1 MKRTA
6 TSREL
11 GRLVGLLTAIVVV
24 VTLYFGRV
32 VFVPLAL
39 AFLFSL
45 LLAPAVS
52 ALEWI
57 RLPRLIAVPLVLLAV
72 FGALGGLAYKTS
84 QEFIDVTN
92 QLPTYKKTIEDKIHF
107 IRKSSTPQF
116 DKASNSVKE
125 LEDEIS
131 NSANASPG
139 SKKPVT
145 ASSKPLPVQIVAPAN
160 PISSIQNIFGPLA
173 NVLLV
178 TIFTIFMLLGR
189 EDLRNR
195 FIRLAGGKRSSTMSQ
210 ATQALDETSR
220 RINRYLLLQLLVNV
234 CYGAIIG
241 TALYFIGIPNAA
253 LWGLCAAIFRF
264 LPYIGPPLAAAMP
277 VLLSLAVFAG
287 WQHALLTV
295 ALFAVLEL
303 LVSNLVEPLLYGAHV
318 GLSALAILVAAVFW
332 TLLWGFPGLVL
343 STPLTVCLVVLGR
356 YSPAFNFLNI
366 LLGDEP
372 VLEPHAQY
380 YQRLLSL
387 DQTEARQIAVQYCK
401 DKPLEELYGSVVI
414 PALSLAEQDRHRDQ
428 LDKHTE
434 NYIFQ
439 STREIVEELAESIEA
454 PSYRHLTPG
463 PGSLFP
469 AESGSDGV
477 LAARTPS
484 FSVLCIPASDTA
496 DEIVALLLCQL
507 LERRGFAA
515 QSIPVAAIA
524 HLLDKITE
532 SKPDVVCISALPPF
546 AIDHARALY
555 SAVRTKFPGQDQM
568 VCLWHSDGDPAK
580 TAARFRL
587 APNDVL
593 LTTMSEVLGRLESR
607 AGRTVT
613 AQVAEPTAVSQ
624 SPLPSTI

>member
-24 VTLYFGRV
+24 ATLYFGRV

-72 FGALGGLAYKTS
+72 FGALGGLAYRTS
-84 QEFIDVTN
+84 QEFIDVTS
-92 QLPTYKKTIEDKIHF
+92 QLPTYKKTIEDKVHF
-107 IRKSSTPQF
+107 IRRSSTPQL

-125 LEDEIS
+125 LEDELS
-131 NSANASPG
+131 SSANSNPG
-139 SKKPVT
+139 SKKLIAVPP
-145 ASSKPLPVQIVAPAN
+145 KPLPVQVVTPAN
-160 PISSIQNIFGPLA
+160 PISSVENLFGPLA
-173 NVLLV
+173 NVILV
-178 TIFTIFMLLGR
+178 IIFTIFMLLGR
-189 EDLRNR
+189 EDLRDR
-195 FIRLAGGKRSSTMSQ
+195 FIRLAGGKRSSTMNQ
-210 ATQALDETSR
+210 ATQALDEASR
-220 RINRYLLLQLLVNV
+220 RINRYLFLQLLVNV
-234 CYGAIIG
+234 CYGVTIG

-356 YSPAFNFLNI
+356 YSPAFSFLNI

-387 DQTEARQIAVQYCK
+387 DQTEARQIAEQYCK
-401 DKPLEELYGSVVI
+401 DKTLEELYGSVVI
-414 PALSLAEQDRHRDQ
+414 PALALAEQDRHRDQ

-439 STREIVEELAESIEA
+439 STREIVEELAETSEA
-454 PSYRHLTPG
+454 PLYRHMTPDT
-463 PGSLFP
+463 GSLFP
-469 AESGSDGV
+469 VEPGLQDAFVAKS
-477 LAARTPS
+477 RS
-484 FSVLCIPASDTA
+484 FSVLCIPANDTA
-496 DEIVALLLCQL
+496 DEVVALLLCQL
-507 LERRGFAA
+507 LERRGFSA
-515 QSIPVAAIA
+515 QSITVAAIA
-524 HLLDKITE
+524 HMLDKVTE
-532 SKPDVVCISALPPF
+532 FKPDVVCISALPPF

-555 SAVRTKFPGQDQM
+555 AAVRAKFPGQDQI
-568 VCLWHSDGDPAK
+568 VCLWHSDSDFAK

-587 APNDVL
+587 APNDAL
-593 LTTMSEVLGRLESR
+593 LTTLSEVVQRLESR
-607 AGRTVT
+607 AGRTAA
-613 AQVAEPTAVSQ
+613 AQVAERTAVSET
-624 SPLPSTI
+624 PLPTAI

>member
-24 VTLYFGRV
+24 ATLYFGRV
-32 VFVPLAL
+32 VFVPLSL

-57 RLPRLIAVPLVLLAV
+57 RLPRLLAVPLVLLAV
-72 FGALGGLAYKTS
+72 FGALGGLAYRTS

-92 QLPTYKKTIEDKIHF
+92 QLPTYKKTIEDKVHF
-107 IRKSSTPQF
+107 IRRSSTPQL

-125 LEDEIS
+125 LEDELS
-131 NSANASPG
+131 NSANSTPG
-139 SKKPVT
+139 SKKPIT
-145 ASSKPLPVQIVAPAN
+145 APIKPLPVQVVTPSN
-160 PISSIQNIFGPLA
+160 PISSIENLFGPLA
-173 NVLLV
+173 NVILV

-189 EDLRNR
+189 EDLRDR

-210 ATQALDETSR
+210 ATQALDEASR
-220 RINRYLLLQLLVNV
+220 RINRYLFLQLLVNV

-253 LWGLCAAIFRF
+253 LWGLCTAIFRF

-287 WQHALLTV
+287 WQHALMTV

-303 LVSNLVEPLLYGAHV
+303 LVSNFIEPLLYGAHV

-356 YSPAFNFLNI
+356 YSPAFSFLNI

-401 DKPLEELYGSVVI
+401 DKPLEDLYGSVVI

-439 STREIVEELAESIEA
+439 STREIVEELAETIEA
-454 PSYRHLTPG
+454 PSYRHLTPDT
-463 PGSLFP
+463 GSLFP
-469 AESGSDGV
+469 VELGSDDALV
-477 LAARTPS
+477 AKSRS
-484 FSVLCIPASDTA
+484 FSVLCIPANDTA

-515 QSIPVAAIA
+515 QSTPVAAIA
-524 HLLDKITE
+524 HTLDTIAE

-555 SAVRTKFPGQDQM
+555 SAVRAKFPGQDQI
-568 VCLWHSDGDPAK
+568 VCLWHSDGDPTK

-587 APNDVL
+587 APNDGL
-593 LTTMSEVLGRLESR
+593 LTTLSEVLQRLESR

-613 AQVAEPTAVSQ
+613 AEVGETTAVSET
-624 SPLPSTI
+624 PLPSTI